1 MAEGYEFLANVN
13 LKIGVAHGLA
23 NAKKLLDFLVDCKEK
38 K

>member
-1 MAEGYEFLANVN
+1 MAKGFEFLSNVN

-23 NAKKLLDFLVDCKEK
+23 NAKKLLDFLVECKEK